1 MTSDPG
7 LSTST
12 CPGVSLPLQVI
23 NDKIGKVRKKY
34 LWASLV
40 VKWLKICLPL
50 QGTWVQPLVW
60 KDPICFEATN
70 PCGTT
75 TEPVLQSPTLILIL
89 LPGSS

>member
-1 MTSDPG
+1 MNSQKEKNTQK
-7 LSTST
+7 STFSGII
-12 CPGVSLPLQVI
+12 CQNVVSC
-23 NDKIGKVRKKY
+23 KVRKKY